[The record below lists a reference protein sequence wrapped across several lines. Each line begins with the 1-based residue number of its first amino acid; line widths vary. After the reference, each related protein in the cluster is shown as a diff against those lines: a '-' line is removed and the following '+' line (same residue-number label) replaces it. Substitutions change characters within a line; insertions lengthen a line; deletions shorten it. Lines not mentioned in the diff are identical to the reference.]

1 MITNIEIYRMYGHE
15 INKFICRYDNH
26 KSKHCFKNIS
36 EDDKQRQINNYFE
49 SHCKDL
55 L

>member
-1 MITNIEIYRMYGHE
+1 MTIIKVNIVL
-15 INKFICRYDNH
+15 N
-26 KSKHCFKNIS
+26 NIS
-36 EDDKQRQINNYFE
+36 EEDKQRQINNYFE